1 MNGRQRKEMKRR
13 ARAALKKHYFIYVAI
28 CLIAAYLGSE
38 FSSSIGRLGLR
49 PDVFVQEYSVNIGGL
64 AVHQGLSDVIGNA
77 LRGDIDSGRELSR
90 KLKAQAIEASRDDHP
105 AFGRSR
111 GVLAGIIN
119 DITSGSI
126 FVTMIAA
133 IQSMLGS
140 AGLAMN
146 LFIILSFCLPL
157 MLWFFLSNVYIVI
170 SRRMFLEG
178 RCYERLPIRR
188 FLYLFGARR
197 WLKTCRTMAVVS
209 LFEILWALTVVGI
222 FVKYYSY
229 YLVPYLLA
237 ENPDLGTLEAIRLS
251 KKLMNGHKWQ
261 CFVFELTFLG
271 WDFIGALTM
280 GLVSLFYV
288 NPYKVASFCEFY
300 TDIRSS
306 ALSCE
311 LCGKQQLGDDYLYE
325 KARPEV
331 IHAAYEDV
339 LKVLEQPVETFEQM
353 KGFRGVLVRWFG
365 ILVTWTAREKAYE
378 EGQFKLQKIASLQEA
393 VKGRVYPARLSMVP
407 ETLSIRRIEPLRY
420 MRNYSVSSLI
430 LMFFIFAVA
439 GWLWEVSLHM
449 INHGVFVNRGV
460 LHGPWLPIYGCGG
473 LLILTLL
480 KRLRHRPVM
489 EFLAIIVL
497 CGVVEYGASWVLE
510 LMSGGRRWWDY
521 TGYFLNLNGRICA
534 EGLLI
539 FGIGGMM
546 IVYVL
551 APAIDS
557 VLRILPRR
565 LVIPLCI
572 VLCCVFM
579 SDLGLSAVNPNTGE
593 GVTAPEQSY
602 QQGG

>member
-1 MNGRQRKEMKRR
+1 
-13 ARAALKKHYFIYVAI
+13 
-28 CLIAAYLGSE
+28 
-38 FSSSIGRLGLR
+38 
-49 PDVFVQEYSVNIGGL
+49 
-64 AVHQGLSDVIGNA
+64 
-77 LRGDIDSGRELSR
+77 
-90 KLKAQAIEASRDDHP
+90 
-105 AFGRSR
+105 
-111 GVLAGIIN
+111 
-119 DITSGSI
+119 
-126 FVTMIAA
+126 
-133 IQSMLGS
+133 
-140 AGLAMN
+140 
-146 LFIILSFCLPL
+146 
-157 MLWFFLSNVYIVI
+157 
-170 SRRMFLEG
+170 
-178 RCYERLPIRR
+178 
-188 FLYLFGARR
+188 
-197 WLKTCRTMAVVS
+197 
-209 LFEILWALTVVGI
+209 
-222 FVKYYSY
+222 
-229 YLVPYLLA
+229 
-237 ENPDLGTLEAIRLS
+237 
-251 KKLMNGHKWQ
+251 
-261 CFVFELTFLG
+261 
-271 WDFIGALTM
+271 
-280 GLVSLFYV
+280 
-288 NPYKVASFCEFY
+288 
-300 TDIRSS
+300 
-306 ALSCE
+306 
-311 LCGKQQLGDDYLYE
+311 
-325 KARPEV
+325 
-331 IHAAYEDV
+331 
-339 LKVLEQPVETFEQM
+339 
-353 KGFRGVLVRWFG
+353 
-365 ILVTWTAREKAYE
+365 
-378 EGQFKLQKIASLQEA
+378 
-393 VKGRVYPARLSMVP
+393 MVP